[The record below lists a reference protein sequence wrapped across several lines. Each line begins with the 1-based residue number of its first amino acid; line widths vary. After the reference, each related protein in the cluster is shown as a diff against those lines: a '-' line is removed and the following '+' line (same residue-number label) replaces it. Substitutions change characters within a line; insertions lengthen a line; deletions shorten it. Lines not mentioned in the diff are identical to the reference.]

1 MAQQLAALYM
11 LVLSNN
17 RCQDLSPLHSSQS
30 FGNQS
35 LLTLLYIITVILGL
49 REQQKLLNVEICTLL
64 GLAGP
69 YLCIPHRP
77 AYFC

>member
-17 RCQDLSPLHSSQS
+17 RCQDLSPLHSLQS
-30 FGNQS
+30 FKNQS

-49 REQQKLLNVEICTLL
+49 REQQGFFEC
-64 GLAGP
+64 
-69 YLCIPHRP
+69 
-77 AYFC
+77 

>member
-35 LLTLLYIITVILGL
+35 LLTLLYIITVISGL
-49 REQQKLLNVEICTLL
+49 REQQKAV
-64 GLAGP
+64 
-69 YLCIPHRP
+69 
-77 AYFC
+77 